1 MFLDLTF
8 AGLFQGY
15 YWASLQPW
23 DASLDGS
30 YPFWMIRLFAGL
42 TIIAGQLC
50 FVVNLW
56 KTWRLSRSPATRS
69 AVVTAAATA

>member
-1 MFLDLTF
+1 
-8 AGLFQGY
+8 
-15 YWASLQPW
+15 LQPW

-56 KTWRLSRSPATRS
+56 KTWRLSRSPATQG
-69 AVVTAAATA
+69 AAVTAVATA